1 MVLLLLASLPQA
13 AANGPCARYAEAV
26 LLVLLR
32 RGANCETS
40 GAAAAAAAAAASRLL
55 LLRPP
60 PPPPPPLIGGK
71 AAEPVEDY
79 DYQIIQQLLQL
90 SYLRT
95 QRALFEYFY
104 EYKKYTHKIVHKIY
118 MCSARKVRAQALPS
132 CVRAH
137 VI

>member
-1 MVLLLLASLPQA
+1 MVGGTNPWRRPGWLPREPNWDVTVEVMVLLLLASLPQA

-60 PPPPPPLIGGK
+60 PPPPPPPLIGGK

-79 DYQIIQQLLQL
+79 DYQIIQQLL
-90 SYLRT
+90 
-95 QRALFEYFY
+95 
-104 EYKKYTHKIVHKIY
+104 
-118 MCSARKVRAQALPS
+118 
-132 CVRAH
+132 
-137 VI
+137 